1 MKKNY
6 IAPSV
11 EITKVALQ
19 QMVTASDGFTTNQEG
34 LGGYGGVD
42 EEGKVTPSSRRRN
55 LWEDDEDDF

>member
-11 EITKVALQ
+11 EIKKVALQ

-42 EEGKVTPSSRRRN
+42 EEDGS
-55 LWEDDEDDF
+55 